1 MGSANSSAFAAALFA
16 SLCLQSFAAI
26 CFACLGFE
34 TSLGDS
40 LFTVWAL
47 VGSHVLLWNGHAG
60 EHAVGNAGGHAREIA
75 FQHEKLSV
83 ENAGLRL
90 VGLFGAG
97 AMLDFRRGNAH
108 FPSVDAALLS
118 DSNLSMHHGL
128 RNSAAFAAA
137 FFAPLCFEILWG
149 KTRGMHEKMRSGN
162 PLEFLRKP
170 SGIH

>member
-1 MGSANSSAFAAALFA
+1 M
-16 SLCLQSFAAI
+16 
-26 CFACLGFE
+26 
-34 TSLGDS
+34 
-40 LFTVWAL
+40 FTIWAL

-90 VGLFGAG
+90 VGLFGGG

-118 DSNLSMHHGL
+118 DSNLSMHHGH

-137 FFAPLCFEILWG
+137 FFAPLCFEHWG
-149 KTRGMHEKMRSGN
+149 KTLG
-162 PLEFLRKP
+162 KP
-170 SGIH
+170 